1 MGVFGALGKFVMS
14 LGRELFGS
22 AARGTD
28 GIVELAEKLG
38 VKMDALQ
45 DSSPEKLASVMDTA
59 VRQRLIDPRD
69 ANNVKIELAKDAQRA
84 MPASSSEFFEAMGD
98 EGALTEFSGIGNL
111 VDTYVYKNS
120 QQALKDAM
128 SDPDYNIYRDVLKT
142 NLNKT
147 FPSGKIPV
155 RRAENYLTKRPEE
168 DLGNKYKTINAEDIS
183 FASNISENEVIVK
196 EGEKFTSYFIDDAQK
211 QYKDSFNIDAA
222 HGQGD
227 SNTSTGTVNVP
238 MGDGKVREMGVEFEP
253 GRTLLADEN
262 MGINRFEEVSDKMN
276 ETLDPN
282 NLGTWFG
289 GYNSRGEPD
298 VANFFAGRGGDDAA
312 GAVYPVK
319 LRIENPKIFDRYED
333 FEDEMREWSEMAEEG
348 GTDVTSQAFVKDLQ
362 DQGHDGIMIE
372 RSDTDTGEVRSDY
385 VPFNANQIRSIFA
398 KFDPSKKDSGNIS
411 ASIAGGAVGLGAL
424 QSVRGDDG
432 NLQR

>member
-1 MGVFGALGKFVMS
+1 MGFGALGKIVMS

-22 AARGTD
+22 AARGAE
-28 GIVELAEKLG
+28 GIVELAEEFG

-45 DSSPEKLASVMDTA
+45 DSSPEDLMSVMNSA
-59 VRQRLIDPRD
+59 ARQRLIDPRD
-69 ANNVKIELAKDAQRA
+69 ANNVIIELAKDAQ
-84 MPASSSEFFEAMGD
+84 
-98 EGALTEFSGIGNL
+98 
-111 VDTYVYKNS
+111 
-120 QQALKDAM
+120 
-128 SDPDYNIYRDVLKT
+128 
-142 NLNKT
+142 
-147 FPSGKIPV
+147 
-155 RRAENYLTKRPEE
+155 
-168 DLGNKYKTINAEDIS
+168 
-183 FASNISENEVIVK
+183 
-196 EGEKFTSYFIDDAQK
+196 K
-211 QYKDSFNIDAA
+211 QYKNSFNIDAA

-227 SNTSTGTVNVP
+227 SNTSIGIVNVP

-298 VANFFAGRGGDDAA
+298 VANFFAERGGDNAA

-319 LRIENPKIFDRYED
+319 LRIENPKVFDRYED
-333 FEDEMREWSEMAEEG
+333 FEDEMREWSEIAEENG
-348 GTDVTSQAFVKDLQ
+348 SEVTSQAFVKDLQ

-424 QSVRGDDG
+424 QGVGGDDG
-432 NLQR
+432 NVQR

>member
-1 MGVFGALGKFVMS
+1 MGFGALGKIVMS

-22 AARGTD
+22 AARGAE
-28 GIVELAEKLG
+28 GIVELAEEFG

-45 DSSPEKLASVMDTA
+45 DSSPEDLMSVMNSA
-59 VRQRLIDPRD
+59 ARQRLIDPRD
-69 ANNVKIELAKDAQRA
+69 ANNVIIELAKDAQ
-84 MPASSSEFFEAMGD
+84 
-98 EGALTEFSGIGNL
+98 
-111 VDTYVYKNS
+111 
-120 QQALKDAM
+120 
-128 SDPDYNIYRDVLKT
+128 
-142 NLNKT
+142 
-147 FPSGKIPV
+147 
-155 RRAENYLTKRPEE
+155 
-168 DLGNKYKTINAEDIS
+168 
-183 FASNISENEVIVK
+183 
-196 EGEKFTSYFIDDAQK
+196 K
-211 QYKDSFNIDAA
+211 QYKNSFNIDAA

-227 SNTSTGTVNVP
+227 SNTSIGIVNVP

-333 FEDEMREWSEMAEEG
+333 FEDEMRDWSEMAEEG

-424 QSVRGDDG
+424 QGVGGDDG
-432 NLQR
+432 NVQR

>member
-45 DSSPEKLASVMDTA
+45 DSSPEELASVMDTA

-69 ANNVKIELAKDAQRA
+69 ANNVKIELAK
-84 MPASSSEFFEAMGD
+84 
-98 EGALTEFSGIGNL
+98 
-111 VDTYVYKNS
+111 
-120 QQALKDAM
+120 
-128 SDPDYNIYRDVLKT
+128 
-142 NLNKT
+142 
-147 FPSGKIPV
+147 
-155 RRAENYLTKRPEE
+155 
-168 DLGNKYKTINAEDIS
+168 
-183 FASNISENEVIVK
+183 
-196 EGEKFTSYFIDDAQK
+196 DAQK

>member
-1 MGVFGALGKFVMS
+1 MGFGALGKLVTS

-22 AARGTD
+22 AARGAE
-28 GIVELAEKLG
+28 GIVELAEEFG

-45 DSSPEKLASVMDTA
+45 DSSPEDLMSVMNSA
-59 VRQRLIDPRD
+59 ARQRLIDPRD
-69 ANNVKIELAKDAQRA
+69 ANNVIIELAKDAQ
-84 MPASSSEFFEAMGD
+84 
-98 EGALTEFSGIGNL
+98 
-111 VDTYVYKNS
+111 
-120 QQALKDAM
+120 
-128 SDPDYNIYRDVLKT
+128 
-142 NLNKT
+142 
-147 FPSGKIPV
+147 
-155 RRAENYLTKRPEE
+155 
-168 DLGNKYKTINAEDIS
+168 
-183 FASNISENEVIVK
+183 
-196 EGEKFTSYFIDDAQK
+196 K
-211 QYKDSFNIDAA
+211 QYKNSFNIDAA

-227 SNTSTGTVNVP
+227 SNTSIGIVNVP

-333 FEDEMREWSEMAEEG
+333 FEDEMRDWSEMAEEG

-398 KFDPSKKDSGNIS
+398 KFDLSKKDSGNIS

-424 QSVRGDDG
+424 PKDTE
-432 NLQR
+432 

>member
-1 MGVFGALGKFVMS
+1 MGFGALGKIVMS

-22 AARGTD
+22 AARGAE
-28 GIVELAEKLG
+28 GIVELAEEFG

-45 DSSPEKLASVMDTA
+45 DSSPEDLMSVMNSA
-59 VRQRLIDPRD
+59 ARQRLIDPRD
-69 ANNVKIELAKDAQRA
+69 ANNVIIELAKDAQ
-84 MPASSSEFFEAMGD
+84 
-98 EGALTEFSGIGNL
+98 
-111 VDTYVYKNS
+111 
-120 QQALKDAM
+120 
-128 SDPDYNIYRDVLKT
+128 
-142 NLNKT
+142 
-147 FPSGKIPV
+147 
-155 RRAENYLTKRPEE
+155 
-168 DLGNKYKTINAEDIS
+168 
-183 FASNISENEVIVK
+183 
-196 EGEKFTSYFIDDAQK
+196 K
-211 QYKDSFNIDAA
+211 QYKNSFNIDAA

-227 SNTSTGTVNVP
+227 SNTSIGIVNVP

-333 FEDEMREWSEMAEEG
+333 FEDEMRDWSEMAEEG

-398 KFDPSKKDSGNIS
+398 KFDLSKKDSGNIS

-424 QSVRGDDG
+424 PKDTE
-432 NLQR
+432 

>member
-1 MGVFGALGKFVMS
+1 MGFGALGKIVMS

-22 AARGTD
+22 AARGAE
-28 GIVELAEKLG
+28 GIVELAEEFG

-45 DSSPEKLASVMDTA
+45 DSSPEDLMSVMNSA
-59 VRQRLIDPRD
+59 ARQRLIDPRD
-69 ANNVKIELAKDAQRA
+69 ANNVIIELAKDAQ
-84 MPASSSEFFEAMGD
+84 
-98 EGALTEFSGIGNL
+98 
-111 VDTYVYKNS
+111 
-120 QQALKDAM
+120 
-128 SDPDYNIYRDVLKT
+128 
-142 NLNKT
+142 
-147 FPSGKIPV
+147 
-155 RRAENYLTKRPEE
+155 
-168 DLGNKYKTINAEDIS
+168 
-183 FASNISENEVIVK
+183 
-196 EGEKFTSYFIDDAQK
+196 K
-211 QYKDSFNIDAA
+211 QYKNSFNIDAA

-227 SNTSTGTVNVP
+227 SNTSIGIVNVP

-333 FEDEMREWSEMAEEG
+333 FEDEMRDWSEMAEEG

-424 QSVRGDDG
+424 PKDTE
-432 NLQR
+432 

>member
-1 MGVFGALGKFVMS
+1 MGVFGALGKLVMS

-45 DSSPEKLASVMDTA
+45 DSSPEELASVMDTA

-69 ANNVKIELAKDAQRA
+69 ANNVKIELAK
-84 MPASSSEFFEAMGD
+84 
-98 EGALTEFSGIGNL
+98 
-111 VDTYVYKNS
+111 
-120 QQALKDAM
+120 
-128 SDPDYNIYRDVLKT
+128 
-142 NLNKT
+142 
-147 FPSGKIPV
+147 
-155 RRAENYLTKRPEE
+155 
-168 DLGNKYKTINAEDIS
+168 
-183 FASNISENEVIVK
+183 
-196 EGEKFTSYFIDDAQK
+196 DAQK

>member
-1 MGVFGALGKFVMS
+1 MAPKFISDAVGAVGDKTIDAMGNTIGALGDITLS
-14 LGRELFGS
+14 LGRMVFERI
-22 AARGTD
+22 AVGTK
-28 GIVELAEKLG
+28 GLVKLAEESG

-45 DSSPEKLASVMDTA
+45 DSSPEELASVMDTA

-69 ANNVKIELAKDAQRA
+69 SNNVKIELAKDAQR
-84 MPASSSEFFEAMGD
+84 E
-98 EGALTEFSGIGNL
+98 
-111 VDTYVYKNS
+111 
-120 QQALKDAM
+120 
-128 SDPDYNIYRDVLKT
+128 
-142 NLNKT
+142 
-147 FPSGKIPV
+147 
-155 RRAENYLTKRPEE
+155 
-168 DLGNKYKTINAEDIS
+168 
-183 FASNISENEVIVK
+183 
-196 EGEKFTSYFIDDAQK
+196 
-211 QYKDSFNIDAA
+211 YKDSFNIDAA
-222 HGQGD
+222 HGQAD
-227 SNTSTGTVNVP
+227 SNTSVGTMPVP
-238 MGDGKVREMGVEFEP
+238 RSDGSIREMMVEFEP
-253 GRTLLADEN
+253 GRRSLDDEN
-262 MGINRFEEVSDKMN
+262 LGVNRFQDINEKD

-289 GYNSRGEPD
+289 GYNSRGKPD
-298 VANFFAGRGGDDAA
+298 VANFFAGREGDNAA

-333 FEDEMREWSEMAEEG
+333 FEDEMREWSEMAQEG

-424 QSVRGDDG
+424 QGVGGEDG
-432 NLQR
+432 NVQR

>member
-1 MGVFGALGKFVMS
+1 MAGFGALGKLAMS

-22 AARGTD
+22 AARGTN
-28 GIVELAEKLG
+28 GIVELAEKSG

-45 DSSPEKLASVMDTA
+45 DSSPEELMSVMDRA
-59 VRQRLIDPRD
+59 ARQRLIDPRF
-69 ANNVKIELAKDAQRA
+69 ANSINIQIAK
-84 MPASSSEFFEAMGD
+84 
-98 EGALTEFSGIGNL
+98 
-111 VDTYVYKNS
+111 
-120 QQALKDAM
+120 
-128 SDPDYNIYRDVLKT
+128 
-142 NLNKT
+142 
-147 FPSGKIPV
+147 
-155 RRAENYLTKRPEE
+155 
-168 DLGNKYKTINAEDIS
+168 
-183 FASNISENEVIVK
+183 
-196 EGEKFTSYFIDDAQK
+196 DAQK

-227 SNTSTGTVNVP
+227 SNTSVGTMPVP
-238 MGDGKVREMGVEFEP
+238 RSDGSIREMMVEFEP
-253 GRTLLADEN
+253 GRRSLDDEN
-262 MGINRFEEVSDKMN
+262 LGVNRFQDINEKD

-298 VANFFAGRGGDDAA
+298 IANFFAEREKSNNLSA

-333 FEDEMREWSEMAEEG
+333 FEDEMREWSKMAEEG

-424 QSVRGDDG
+424 QGVGGEDG
-432 NLQR
+432 NVQR

>member
-1 MGVFGALGKFVMS
+1 MSVFGALGKLVMS

-45 DSSPEKLASVMDTA
+45 DSSPEELASVMDTA

-69 ANNVKIELAKDAQRA
+69 ANNVKIELAK
-84 MPASSSEFFEAMGD
+84 
-98 EGALTEFSGIGNL
+98 
-111 VDTYVYKNS
+111 
-120 QQALKDAM
+120 
-128 SDPDYNIYRDVLKT
+128 
-142 NLNKT
+142 
-147 FPSGKIPV
+147 
-155 RRAENYLTKRPEE
+155 
-168 DLGNKYKTINAEDIS
+168 
-183 FASNISENEVIVK
+183 
-196 EGEKFTSYFIDDAQK
+196 DAQK

>member
-45 DSSPEKLASVMDTA
+45 DSSPEELASVMDTA

-69 ANNVKIELAKDAQRA
+69 ANNVKIELAK
-84 MPASSSEFFEAMGD
+84 
-98 EGALTEFSGIGNL
+98 
-111 VDTYVYKNS
+111 
-120 QQALKDAM
+120 
-128 SDPDYNIYRDVLKT
+128 
-142 NLNKT
+142 
-147 FPSGKIPV
+147 
-155 RRAENYLTKRPEE
+155 
-168 DLGNKYKTINAEDIS
+168 
-183 FASNISENEVIVK
+183 
-196 EGEKFTSYFIDDAQK
+196 DAQK

-238 MGDGKVREMGVEFEP
+238 MGDGKVREMMVEFEP

-362 DQGHDGIMIE
+362 DQGNDGIMIE

-424 QSVRGDDG
+424 QGVGGEDG
-432 NLQR
+432 NVQR

>member
-1 MGVFGALGKFVMS
+1 MGIFGALDNLGRAAKS
-14 LGRELFGS
+14 LGRDMVGLEIKSNPKIAKIAEGAGVTLDTLETAPLEDLS
-22 AARGTD
+22 AILDRA
-28 GIVELAEKLG
+28 A
-38 VKMDALQ
+38 
-45 DSSPEKLASVMDTA
+45 
-59 VRQRLIDPRD
+59 RQRLIDPRF
-69 ANNVKIELAKDAQRA
+69 ANSINIQIAK
-84 MPASSSEFFEAMGD
+84 
-98 EGALTEFSGIGNL
+98 
-111 VDTYVYKNS
+111 
-120 QQALKDAM
+120 
-128 SDPDYNIYRDVLKT
+128 
-142 NLNKT
+142 
-147 FPSGKIPV
+147 
-155 RRAENYLTKRPEE
+155 
-168 DLGNKYKTINAEDIS
+168 
-183 FASNISENEVIVK
+183 
-196 EGEKFTSYFIDDAQK
+196 DAQK
-211 QYKDSFNIDAA
+211 QYKDSFNINAA

-298 VANFFAGRGGDDAA
+298 VANFFAERGGDNAA

-319 LRIENPKIFDRYED
+319 LRIENPKVFDRYED
-333 FEDEMREWSEMAEEG
+333 FVDEMREWSEIAEENG
-348 GTDVTSQAFVKDLQ
+348 SEVTSQAFVKDLQ

-424 QSVRGDDG
+424 QGVGGDDG
-432 NLQR
+432 NVQR

>member
-1 MGVFGALGKFVMS
+1 MGFGALGKIVMS

-22 AARGTD
+22 AARGAE
-28 GIVELAEKLG
+28 GIVELAEEFG

-45 DSSPEKLASVMDTA
+45 DSSPEDLMSVMNSA
-59 VRQRLIDPRD
+59 ARQRLIDPRD
-69 ANNVKIELAKDAQRA
+69 ANNVIIELAKDAQ
-84 MPASSSEFFEAMGD
+84 
-98 EGALTEFSGIGNL
+98 
-111 VDTYVYKNS
+111 
-120 QQALKDAM
+120 
-128 SDPDYNIYRDVLKT
+128 
-142 NLNKT
+142 
-147 FPSGKIPV
+147 
-155 RRAENYLTKRPEE
+155 
-168 DLGNKYKTINAEDIS
+168 
-183 FASNISENEVIVK
+183 
-196 EGEKFTSYFIDDAQK
+196 K
-211 QYKDSFNIDAA
+211 QYKNSFNIDAA

-227 SNTSTGTVNVP
+227 SNTSIGIVNVP

-298 VANFFAGRGGDDAA
+298 VANFFAERGGDNAA

-319 LRIENPKIFDRYED
+319 LRIENPKVFDRYED
-333 FEDEMREWSEMAEEG
+333 FEDEMREWSEIAEENG
-348 GTDVTSQAFVKDLQ
+348 SEVTSQAFVKDLQ

-424 QSVRGDDG
+424 PKDTK
-432 NLQR
+432 